1 MTEERVSYTL
11 ESTLESVNQA
21 EETARRI
28 ALQMGFAEE
37 DVYGISMSVREAIIN
52 AVLHGNAYDPHKKV
66 RVFFE
71 RKDGT
76 LQVTVQD
83 EGKGFDPDK
92 VPNPLAPENLLK
104 QSGRGVFLIRSYMD
118 EVRLRSLEPGT
129 EIVMIKRVRGADAHD
144 KESSPS

>member
-1 MTEERVSYTL
+1 MKQERVSYTL

-21 EETARRI
+21 EETARRM
-28 ALQMGFAEE
+28 AVQMGFAEE
-37 DVYGISMSVREAIIN
+37 DVYGISMSVREATIN
-52 AVLHGNAYDPHKKV
+52 AVLHGNAYDPQKKV
-66 RVFFE
+66 RIFFE
-71 RKDGT
+71 RNQRV
-76 LQVTVQD
+76 LRITVQD
-83 EGKGFDPDK
+83 EGKGFNPDK
-92 VPNPLAPENLLK
+92 IPDPLAPENLLK